1 MECIF
6 EYDGID
12 VRFKPVFIN
21 QNINIKNNN
30 IELEISNDNYIINQL
45 REIHLTMVDNI
56 RNHKLK
62 YDTKSKFIIYN
73 GNYVVCYNA
82 IIESMTLD
90 FNQYSSTNLNII
102 YDYSEVV
109 SDYNI
114 LQRKEK
120 IEKLLNNIKYEK
132 V

>member
-12 VRFKPVFIN
+12 VKFKP
-21 QNINIKNNN
+21 INISNNSSNN
-30 IELEISNDNYIINQL
+30 IELEVSNDNYIINQL
-45 REIHLTMVDNI
+45 REIHLSMVDNI
-56 RNHKLK
+56 NNGKLK
-62 YDTKSKFIIYN
+62 YNIESKFRIYN
-73 GNYVVCYNA
+73 GNYIVCYNA
-82 IIESMTLD
+82 IIESMSLNFD
-90 FNQYSSTNLNII
+90 QYSNNRVNLNII

-114 LQRKEK
+114 IQRKEK